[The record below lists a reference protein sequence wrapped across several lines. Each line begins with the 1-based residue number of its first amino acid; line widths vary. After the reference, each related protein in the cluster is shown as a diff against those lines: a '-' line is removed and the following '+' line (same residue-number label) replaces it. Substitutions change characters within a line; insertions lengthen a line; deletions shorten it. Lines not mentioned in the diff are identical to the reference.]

1 MLYKHRIALANG
13 ARDGVPIG
21 LGYFAVAFSLGIAAR
36 NAGLSAVQGFFLSFF
51 GMASAGEYAAI
62 TVIAANAPYV
72 EMVLVTL
79 IANARYLLMSFAL
92 SQRFDPDAPLRHR
105 LAVGYSI
112 TDELFGIAVAQPKP
126 LNPWYCYGSYLVAI
140 PCWATGTAVGV
151 IAGNVLPG
159 RIVSALSVALF
170 GMFLAIVIPPAK
182 TDKVI
187 RLFVA
192 LSFGASFAA
201 SRLLAA
207 LSGGTRTILLTLIL
221 SGLAAALFPIRDE
234 PETEAN
240 ANQNLAEL
248 KANANQN
255 LAELKADT
263 NSKQPE
269 SKMDANPNRPESKTD
284 AKRNQPESKADANTK
299 QAETESLSDTGNDTV
314 RKESNTT
321 DA

>member
-1 MLYKHRIALANG
+1 MRVLYKHRIALANG

-92 SQRFDPDAPLRHR
+92 SQRFDPDAPLCHR

-221 SGLAAALFPIRDE
+221 SGLAAALFPVRDE
-234 PETEAN
+234 PETN
-240 ANQNLAEL
+240 
-248 KANANQN
+248 
-255 LAELKADT
+255 
-263 NSKQPE
+263 
-269 SKMDANPNRPESKTD
+269 ANPNQT
-284 AKRNQPESKADANTK
+284 
-299 QAETESLSDTGNDTV
+299 ETETNAKPNQTETKNNATQ
-314 RKESNTT
+314 KESDTT